1 MKKMLKMLLVL
12 SLLIGAGQ
20 VEAHQTE
27 FSTTILAQ
35 QATGQWV
42 VQVRSALTAFEY
54 EIHQHYGESSY
65 ATPQEFNELVKAYV
79 QAHLAILVNG
89 EQAAALGNG
98 IVKLGH
104 ETSVTFEVTGIPD
117 TLQSLAV
124 TNSFFKDIA
133 RNQNALVVLKQG
145 FSRQRVFLN
154 NDNAHTVHFA
164 ARGAEFEVVDQSSQ
178 TTLAYTPIA
187 IVAALMLVMGGVAY
201 KNRSKMA

>member
-1 MKKMLKMLLVL
+1 MTKTLKILLVL
-12 SLLIGAGQ
+12 SLLVGARQ

-54 EIHQHYGESSY
+54 EIHQHYGEASY

-79 QAHLAILVNG
+79 QAHLAVLVNG
-89 EQAAALGNG
+89 DQPAALDNG
-98 IVKLGH
+98 FVKLGH

-117 TLQSLAV
+117 TIQSLAV
-124 TNSFFKDIA
+124 TNSCFKDIS

-145 FSRQRVFLN
+145 FSKQRVFLN
-154 NDNAHTVHFA
+154 NDNAHTAKFVA
-164 ARGAEFEVVDQSSQ
+164 AGEEFEVVEQSTQ
-178 TTLAYTPIA
+178 AAIAYAPMA
-187 IVAALMLVMGGVAY
+187 FVAALLLITGGVAY
-201 KNRSKMA
+201 KRRSKNA